1 MVESYG
7 KIIEPVESSENLRSK
22 ANDKIKHAS
31 VGGRKNKAQHGHDG
45 FVNREKRR

>member
-7 KIIEPVESSENLRSK
+7 EIMEPVGSSENMKSRG
-22 ANDKIKHAS
+22 NDKSKHPS
-31 VGGRKNKAQHGHDG
+31 VGSRKNKAQHGHDG